1 MFYIFDTSV
10 ISRNTAEMRDGH
22 ARWTIQVFRQHACD
36 RCSFISWSRLKKM
49 VNSKGLLLMKIC
61 KRKLICFKLCFKVC
75 GWMAGRETYVGVV
88 NVTKMLDEVTVSFC
102 PLKLRALSLASVPFH
117 ALPSSTHFF
126 LPRDTRVCF
135 YCATWTIEKI

>member
-1 MFYIFDTSV
+1 
-10 ISRNTAEMRDGH
+10 
-22 ARWTIQVFRQHACD
+22 
-36 RCSFISWSRLKKM
+36 M

-117 ALPSSTHFF
+117 ALPSSTHFSV
-126 LPRDTRVCF
+126 PRNTRVCF
-135 YCATWTIEKI
+135 YCATRTIEKNLIRCTNATRRSEASVLFHSLSLVLRVILACPRVHLLSCFPVEGHP

>member
-1 MFYIFDTSV
+1 MDTHAGLFRFSV
-10 ISRNTAEMRDGH
+10 NMHVIA
-22 ARWTIQVFRQHACD
+22 V
-36 RCSFISWSRLKKM
+36 RLFHEADSKKM

-117 ALPSSTHFF
+117 ALPSLTHFF
-126 LPRDTRVCF
+126 VPRNTRVCF
-135 YCATWTIEKI
+135 YCATRTIEKI